1 MELKKEKD
9 KIIVLDNNIKIG
21 ECQFIVDNDKLNIIH
36 TYVDEKYRGKGIA
49 QQLVNCVIEE
59 ARKNNRK
66 IVADCSYAKDILM
79 KKV

>member
-21 ECQFIVDNDKLNIIH
+21 ECQFIIDNDKLNIIH

-59 ARKNNRK
+59 AIKNNKK
-66 IVADCSYAKDILM
+66 IVADCSYAKNILM

>member
-21 ECQFIVDNDKLNIIH
+21 ECQFIIDNDKLNIIH

-59 ARKNNRK
+59 ARKNNKK
-66 IVADCSYAKDILM
+66 IVADCSYAKNLLM

>member
-21 ECQFIVDNDKLNIIH
+21 ECQFIIDDDKLNIIH
-36 TYVDEKYRGKGIA
+36 TYVDEKYWGKGIA

-59 ARKNNRK
+59 AIKNNKK
-66 IVADCSYAKDILM
+66 IVADCSYAKNILM

>member
-9 KIIVLDNNIKIG
+9 KKIVLNNNIKIG

-59 ARKNNRK
+59 ARKNNKK

>member
-59 ARKNNRK
+59 ARKNNKK

>member
-21 ECQFIVDNDKLNIIH
+21 ECQFIIDNDKLNIIH
-36 TYVDEKYRGKGIA
+36 TYVDEKYRGKDIA

-59 ARKNNRK
+59 AKKNNKK
-66 IVADCSYAKDILM
+66 IVADCSYAKNILM